1 MQNNID
7 KFNDIPAQYAIDIP
21 EFPSTGTVK
30 ETVESE
36 NESKF
41 NKLEAHIDELKDT
54 ISKFMK
60 SNKLKFEEFMNK
72 RNNTLRINV
81 IEKKLELLE
90 IKLTQLISVFEKE
103 SQHNENQFGHI
114 QREIASIKGECSQLN
129 QSMGSLQVAFERL
142 DKGVIVF
149 D

>member
-1 MQNNID
+1 MQNSID
-7 KFNDIPAQYAIDIP
+7 NMNEPPYAINIPAATDQ
-21 EFPSTGTVK
+21 
-30 ETVESE
+30 E

-41 NKLEAHIDELKDT
+41 NKLEAHIEELKDT

-72 RNNTLRINV
+72 RNNTARITN
-81 IEKKLELLE
+81 IENKLELLE
-90 IKLTQLISVFEKE
+90 IKLAQLISVFEKE
-103 SQHNENQFGHI
+103 SHHNESQFSHI
-114 QREIASIKGECSQLN
+114 QNEIASIKGECVQLN
-129 QSMGSLQVAFERL
+129 QSVGSLHVAFEKL

>member
-7 KFNDIPAQYAIDIP
+7 DHNDIPQYAINIP
-21 EFPSTGTVK
+21 DLPDLTKASV
-30 ETVESE
+30 ETDTET
-36 NESKF
+36 ESKF
-41 NKLEAHIDELKDT
+41 DKLEAHIAELKDT

-60 SNKLKFEEFMNK
+60 NNKLKFEEFMNK
-72 RNNTLRINV
+72 RNNTMRITA
-81 IEKKLELLE
+81 IEHKLELLE

-103 SQHNENQFGHI
+103 SHHNENQFTNI
-114 QREIASIKGECSQLN
+114 QHEITSIKGECVQLN
-129 QSMGSLQVAFERL
+129 ESISSLHVSFEKL

>member
-7 KFNDIPAQYAIDIP
+7 EPPYAINIP
-21 EFPSTGTVK
+21 T
-30 ETVESE
+30 ETEE
-36 NESKF
+36 TESKF
-41 NKLEAHIDELKDT
+41 NKLDAHIEELKDT

-72 RNNTLRINV
+72 RNNNTRMTT
-81 IEKKLELLE
+81 IENKLELLD

-103 SQHNENQFGHI
+103 SHHNENQFSNI
-114 QREIASIKGECSQLN
+114 QNEITHIKGECAQLN
-129 QSMGSLQVAFERL
+129 QSVSSLHGAFERL

>member
-7 KFNDIPAQYAIDIP
+7 TNEPRYAINIP
-21 EFPSTGTVK
+21 DLPSTPRAA
-30 ETVESE
+30 EE

-41 NKLEAHIDELKDT
+41 NKLEAHIEELKDT

-72 RNNTLRINV
+72 RNINNRITA
-81 IEKKLELLE
+81 IENKLELLE

-103 SQHNENQFGHI
+103 SHHNENQFSHI
-114 QREIASIKGECSQLN
+114 QNEITSLKGECAQLN
-129 QSMGSLQVAFERL
+129 QSVGSLQLAFEKL

>member
-7 KFNDIPAQYAIDIP
+7 KFNSTDEPQYAINIP
-21 EFPSTGTVK
+21 TV
-30 ETVESE
+30 VEQE

-41 NKLEAHIDELKDT
+41 NKLEAHIEELKDT

-60 SNKLKFEEFMNK
+60 NNKLKFEEFMNK
-72 RNNTLRINV
+72 RNNNNRITA
-81 IEKKLELLE
+81 IENKLELLE

-103 SQHNENQFGHI
+103 SHHNESQFSNI
-114 QREIASIKGECSQLN
+114 QNEITSLKGECAQLN
-129 QSMGSLQVAFERL
+129 QSVGSLEVAFEKL

>member
-7 KFNDIPAQYAIDIP
+7 NINEPPYAINIPAATEQ
-21 EFPSTGTVK
+21 
-30 ETVESE
+30 E

-41 NKLEAHIDELKDT
+41 NKLEAHIEELKDT

-72 RNNTLRINV
+72 RNNNNRINA
-81 IEKKLELLE
+81 IENKLELLE
-90 IKLTQLISVFEKE
+90 IKLAQLISVFEKE
-103 SQHNENQFGHI
+103 SHHNENQFSHI
-114 QREIASIKGECSQLN
+114 QNEIVSIKGECVQLN
-129 QSMGSLQVAFERL
+129 QSVGLLHVAFEKL

>member
-7 KFNDIPAQYAIDIP
+7 NDIPQYAIDIP
-21 EFPSTGTVK
+21 EFTGTSAAAE
-30 ETVESE
+30 ET
-36 NESKF
+36 ESKF

-72 RNNTLRINV
+72 RNNTTRITAV
-81 IEKKLELLE
+81 EHKLELLE

-103 SQHNENQFGHI
+103 SHHNENQFDNI
-114 QREIASIKGECSQLN
+114 QNEIASIKGECAQLN
-129 QSMGSLQVAFERL
+129 QSVGSLHVAFEKL

>member
-7 KFNDIPAQYAIDIP
+7 TNEPQYAINIP
-21 EFPSTGTVK
+21 DLPSTPRAAEGT
-30 ETVESE
+30 
-36 NESKF
+36 ESKF
-41 NKLEAHIDELKDT
+41 NKLEAHIEELKDT

-72 RNNTLRINV
+72 RNNNNRITA
-81 IEKKLELLE
+81 IEHKMELLE

-103 SQHNENQFGHI
+103 SHHNESQFSNI
-114 QREIASIKGECSQLN
+114 QNKITSLKGECAQLN
-129 QSMGSLQVAFERL
+129 QSVGSLQLAFEKL